1 MWELRPKWLPQRQ
14 DLIRGGKPSIVF
26 VSGFILQN
34 AHRLEYYCTTE
45 CFTLLLAPSAGLS
58 AHFCPCRSWMLSF
71 IFAAAFGTRV
81 LSSNIEPV
89 FCQDMQINYMQISEQ
104 CGSCT
109 NFLSLCES
117 LRPIPRFAASKTTTV
132 RYQNGSC
139 LSHFLNLYDLTKRSH
154 E

>member
-1 MWELRPKWLPQRQ
+1 MFLFQGLFCKMRTDWSTTVLPSASHCCW
-14 DLIRGGKPSIVF
+14 P
-26 VSGFILQN
+26 
-34 AHRLEYYCTTE
+34 
-45 CFTLLLAPSAGLS
+45 PSAGLS